1 MDAPPA
7 MPESPAG
14 PAVNPMDLSGRRI
27 LVTGA
32 SSGIG
37 RATAV
42 LASRLG
48 ASVTLGGRDPARLE
62 ETLGLLHGTG
72 HRASPFDLADLDGV
86 PGWLK
91 DMAGQGGALG
101 GLAHCA
107 GVQETRPVRSVD
119 RAFFERVAGANLGSV
134 FALARGFRQKGV
146 RADGAALVL
155 VSSIAA
161 QIGTP
166 GNVVYAASKGGV
178 EAAVRG
184 LALELL
190 RDGVRVNGV
199 VPALVETELVRQAR
213 VKLTEE
219 QFARMLERQP
229 MGLGQPEDV
238 AAAIA
243 FLLSDAARWI
253 TGALLPVDGGALAS

>member
-1 MDAPPA
+1 MSDAVSAPQSRA
-7 MPESPAG
+7 V
-14 PAVNPMDLSGRRI
+14 VNPLDLSDRHM

-42 LASRLG
+42 LLSRLG
-48 ASVTLGGRDPARLE
+48 ARITVSGRDAGRLADTLGRL
-62 ETLGLLHGTG
+62 TGDG
-72 HRASPFDLADLDGV
+72 HRAAPPLDLADLDTV
-86 PGWLK
+86 PSWIKEIAVVGGPL
-91 DMAGQGGALG
+91 AGLV
-101 GLAHCA
+101 HCA
-107 GVQETRPVRSVD
+107 GVQETKPIRSFD
-119 RAFFERVAGANLGSV
+119 KAFFTRILDSNLGSAL
-134 FALARGFRQKGV
+134 ALARGFRQKGV
-146 RADGAALVL
+146 HASQAGLVY

-178 EAAVRG
+178 EAATKG

-190 RDGVRVNGV
+190 RDGIRVNCI

-213 VKLTEE
+213 VKLTAE
-219 QFARMLERQP
+219 QFAAMLTHQP

-238 AAAIA
+238 AGAIA

-253 TGALLPVDGGALAS
+253 TGALLPVDGGALAY

>member
-1 MDAPPA
+1 MGAA
-7 MPESPAG
+7 I
-14 PAVNPMDLSGRRI
+14 VNPAILNPMEMTGRHV

-37 RATAV
+37 RASARL
-42 LASRLG
+42 LAGLG
-48 ASVTLGGRDPARLE
+48 ARVTLNGRDAARLE
-62 ETLGLLHGTG
+62 ESLADLPGSG
-72 HRASPFDLADLDGV
+72 HAASPFDLTDLDAV
-86 PGWLK
+86 PARVRAVAE
-91 DMAGQGGALG
+91 AGGPLD

-107 GVQETRPVRSVD
+107 GVQETRPIRSFD
-119 RAFFERVAGANLGSV
+119 RALYDRIMDANLGSAL
-134 FALARGFRQKGV
+134 ALARGLRQKGV
-146 RADGAALVL
+146 HAERAALVY
-155 VSSIAA
+155 VSSIAG

-178 EAAVRG
+178 QAATKG

-190 RDGVRVNGV
+190 RDGIRVNCV

-213 VKLTEE
+213 RKLTEE
-219 QFARMLERQP
+219 QFARMTERQP
-229 MGLGQPEDV
+229 MGLGRPEDV

-253 TGALLPVDGGALAS
+253 TGALLPVDGGALAC

>member
-1 MDAPPA
+1 MSDTAPPPPSRA
-7 MPESPAG
+7 V
-14 PAVNPMDLSGRRI
+14 VNPLDLTGRHL

-42 LASRLG
+42 LLSQLG
-48 ASVTLGGRDPARLE
+48 ARVTVAGRDAGRLAD
-62 ETLGLLHGTG
+62 TLALLAGDG
-72 HRASPFDLADLDGV
+72 HVTATPLDLAGLDAVPAWVKGV
-86 PGWLK
+86 ATEGGPL
-91 DMAGQGGALG
+91 AGLV
-101 GLAHCA
+101 HCA
-107 GVQETRPVRSVD
+107 GVQETRPVRSFD
-119 RAFFERVAGANLGSV
+119 AAFFHRIVDANLGSAL
-134 FALARGFRQKGV
+134 ALARGLRQKGV
-146 RADGAALVL
+146 HTDRAALVY
-155 VSSIAA
+155 VSSIAG

-178 EAAVRG
+178 QAATKG

-190 RDGVRVNGV
+190 RDGIRVNCV

-213 VKLTEE
+213 LKLTTE
-219 QFARMLERQP
+219 QFASMLAHQP

-238 AAAIA
+238 AGAIA

-253 TGALLPVDGGALAS
+253 TGVLLPVDGGALAC